1 MRLWSLHPGLLDRQG
16 LTACWREALLA
27 QAVLAGRTRGYTR
40 HPQLERFRAQPDPL
54 AAIGAYL
61 EVVATAAEARG
72 YRFDRGR
79 IERTR
84 LDGSEPV
91 RRIPVSDGQLALE
104 LEHLRAKLAV
114 RSPSARLPRDPE
126 PHPLFIV
133 APGPVADWE
142 RHTPTAET
150 ESEHHHAP

>member
-1 MRLWSLHPGLLDRQG
+1 MRLWSLHPALLDRQG

-40 HPQLERFRAQPDPL
+40 HPQLERFRAQPDPV

-61 EVVATAAEARG
+61 DVVATAAEARG
-72 YRFDRGR
+72 YRFDRAR
-79 IERTR
+79 IDHVR
-84 LDGSEPV
+84 LDERGVQTEPV
-91 RRIPVSDGQLALE
+91 PRIRVTDGQLRFE

-114 RSPSARLPRDPE
+114 RSPALELPSDPV

-133 APGPVADWE
+133 GPGGVADWE
-142 RHTPTAET
+142 RPTT
-150 ESEHHHAP
+150 